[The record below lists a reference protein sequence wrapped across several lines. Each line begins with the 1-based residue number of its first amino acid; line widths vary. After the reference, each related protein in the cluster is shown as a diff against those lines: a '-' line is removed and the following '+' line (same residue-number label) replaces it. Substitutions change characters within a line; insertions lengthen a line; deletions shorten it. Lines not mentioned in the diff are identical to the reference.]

1 MQLIKLSF
9 FLCLILAVSAR
20 KKNAEHHGKHGKLWK
35 WKMYSKVF
43 DESCRLR
50 CEDGKSFQLLIKES
64 DDCPGESNPGDMIT
78 RMVKPKEICDVQVI
92 FTRTST

>member
-9 FLCLILAVSAR
+9 FLCLILAVSA
-20 KKNAEHHGKHGKLWK
+20 KKKHHGKHGKLWK

-50 CEDGKSFQLLIKES
+50 CEDGKSFQLLVKES
-64 DDCPGESNPGDMIT
+64 DDCPGESNPGDMIS